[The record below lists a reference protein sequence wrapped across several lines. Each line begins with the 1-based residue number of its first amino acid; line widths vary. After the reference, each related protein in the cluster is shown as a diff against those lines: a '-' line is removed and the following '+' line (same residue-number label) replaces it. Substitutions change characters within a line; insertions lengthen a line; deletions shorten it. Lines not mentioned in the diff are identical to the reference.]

1 MISYEDVETAFDG
14 SDYMVAQSRWLAPA
28 KAQPGFTLDK
38 GELMFKRSAAPNKK
52 PPHGRESKQE
62 PNRRRSPPHVCY
74 SPARVRVLRRL
85 PA

>member
-38 GELMFKRSAAPNKK
+38 GELMFKRSAAPDKK
-52 PPHGRESKQE
+52 PPGPMTAKAVFR
-62 PNRRRSPPHVCY
+62 NRTD
-74 SPARVRVLRRL
+74 AGRL
-85 PA
+85 PESVVHKHW